1 MHHFTPSPRSHGRP
15 CMLRHEILAQ
25 SKMMHFKSSA
35 GWQRLVQYYSFRDVV
50 FIICSR
56 TDVPPR
62 TALSLH
68 NHNQP
73 PAKLVGF
80 FPKTLE
86 RENISIGMLSCCVSL
101 RHTKVILYSIFTVPN
116 TNTPEIGWSWYEFG
130 ALLLFVFR
138 TVRYGTVPR
147 YDRRYFFL
155 TYDWIFN
162 QRTIGISL
170 MRRAKASGKHHSS
183 TL

>member
-138 TVRYGTVPR
+138 TVRYGTTVRSSILLSNLRLNIQPAH
-147 YDRRYFFL
+147 YWD
-155 TYDWIFN
+155 
-162 QRTIGISL
+162 QSHEKGEGV
-170 MRRAKASGKHHSS
+170 GKTS
-183 TL
+183 